1 MRGAEKERGKEIR
14 GEKGKDKEMG
24 EKQKK
29 YRGQRA
35 KKKNLETEGKAAGK
49 RVY

>member
-1 MRGAEKERGKEIR
+1 MRGAEKEKGKEIR

-35 KKKNLETEGKAAGK
+35 KKNLETEGKAAGK